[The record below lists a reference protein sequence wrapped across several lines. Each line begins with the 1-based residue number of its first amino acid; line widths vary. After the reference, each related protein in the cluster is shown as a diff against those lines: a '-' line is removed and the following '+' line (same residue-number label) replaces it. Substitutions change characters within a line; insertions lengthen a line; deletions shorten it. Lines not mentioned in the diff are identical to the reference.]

1 MRLCYRGIV
10 MFVDKITVK
19 IKGGDGGNGCA
30 SFRREKFVPKGGPN
44 GGDGGK
50 GGDVIFEAVTGEQ
63 SLVNLYYKR
72 HYTAGR
78 GEHGQGS
85 DKHGKSGK
93 HVTLKVPIGTV
104 IKNIENDKQIVCD
117 LDKPGKTF
125 VAAHGGLGGRGNK
138 HFVSS
143 INRTPRQCEEGRE
156 GEEKHYELELK
167 TIADIGLVGYPNAGK
182 STLLGALSA
191 ARPKAA
197 PYPFT
202 TLHPSVG
209 IVDFPDFFRISI
221 ADIPGLIEGAHENI
235 GLGHK
240 FLKHIERTKTLL
252 YVIDMAGYDGRKP
265 FEDYLS
271 LKKELELYQEG
282 LSKRPGIIAANKMDI
297 PESEENL
304 KEFMEKLDDNIQ
316 LIKISATDSL
326 NLDNL
331 LELLRKN
338 VEDYYKTQELI
349 SD

>member
-1 MRLCYRGIV
+1 
-10 MFVDKITVK
+10 MFVDKVKLK
-19 IKGGDGGNGCA
+19 IKGGNGGNGCA

-50 GGDVIFEAVTGEQ
+50 GGDVILKAVTGEQ
-63 SLVNLYYKR
+63 SLVSLYYKR

-85 DKHGKSGK
+85 DKHGKTGK
-93 HVTLKVPIGTV
+93 NVTLNVPVGTV
-104 IKNIENDKQIVCD
+104 VKDIESNEIICD
-117 LDKPGKTF
+117 LNKAEKTF
-125 VAAHGGLGGRGNK
+125 VLAHGGLGGRGNK

-143 INRTPRQCEEGRE
+143 VNRVPRICEEGRE
-156 GEEKHYELELK
+156 GEERHVELELK

-197 PYPFT
+197 AYPFT

-209 IVDFPDFFRISI
+209 IIEFEDFFRISI
-221 ADIPGLIEGAHENI
+221 ADIPGLIEGAHENV

-252 YVIDMAGYDGRKP
+252 YVIDMAGYDGRNP
-265 FEDYLS
+265 YEDYLS
-271 LKKELELYQEG
+271 LKEELELYQEG
-282 LSKRPGIIAANKMDI
+282 LSKRPSIIAANKMDLS
-297 PESEENL
+297 ESVDNL
-304 KEFMEKLDDNIQ
+304 NEFKEKISDDIKI
-316 LIKISATDSL
+316 IKISASEE
-326 NLDNL
+326 DNL
-331 LELLRKN
+331 EKLVALLRKT
-338 VEDYYKTQELI
+338 VEDYYEIEART